1 MKKSFSALCL
11 LAIIGLAGCK
21 EGPLPEDIDNPVGGD
36 TGYVAFRIKSADT
49 GGMTRAWLDD
59 ENKDYAPGEDGGS
72 HAQWEFANED
82 AIVDNLQAN
91 RMFFFRADGSYHSSS
106 LLTLEEGGK
115 HDSNHG
121 ASYPEKL
128 YTATVKRTS
137 DRGEQDWPTQCL
149 VVLNGRPSALNALLL
164 RAQADANFNLEA
176 FLAYVNTDFGDGAA
190 EGEGE
195 TLGLYKY
202 KGDADSKP
210 KYYFTMS
217 NSVFFQGD
225 SYSEDKLLNATQIP
239 EGALQATAA
248 LASSNPVT
256 VYVER
261 VVAKVEVGFIKY
273 DGVTGDTTT
282 PAYFSDENNGGFTY
296 SFKDNTGAD
305 SQEGESKWLGS
316 GNEKETPIKL
326 KAVITGWTI
335 NGVEYQT
342 KLFKDVNFSNVEPAV
357 AYTGSADA
365 PFEGWNDDN
374 HHRSYWARDNH
385 YIWNAAQY
393 PTQYRKAF
401 NGNATSYQANWA
413 YGNATEEEDGND
425 IYNPNYPW
433 ALDYKPFDAE
443 SNPRKHKYCLENT
456 FDIGNEANYKHM
468 IMGSHLLIKG
478 RLIMDGEEN
487 KALDEIADKYYY
499 SDRYYDETTYINRQ
513 VAIITELLGEN
524 VTGEN
529 VVPATI
535 MWDIDG
541 DAGKTQYTYTA
552 IKGGLWYSTDGE
564 TFKKVLTANDAE
576 NGAYAIKATDIFGIA
591 PAYVLKGDGRVT
603 IGLKG
608 DDENGFG
615 YGAEGVSLYYSVDP
629 VAVDETTGAP
639 VEGTKFVQLTR
650 NELVSLIY
658 GITNVADCFKNGRMY
673 YAVPIEHKLAAGAG
687 NDYEAKYDNIKTG
700 EYGIVRN
707 HWYRFTISNIVKPG
721 IPVHDPEQPI
731 IPNYDEE
738 DRYLSLQVVIIPWH
752 IVDNGNVSLTK

>member
-1 MKKSFSALCL
+1 MKKLFSALCF

-21 EGPLPEDIDNPVGGD
+21 EGPLPEDIENPVGGD

-59 ENKDYAPGEDGGS
+59 NENDYAPGEDGGS

-91 RMFFFRADGSYHSSS
+91 RMFFFRANGTYHSSS
-106 LLTLEEGGK
+106 LLTLTEGGN
-115 HDSNHG
+115 HSANHG
-121 ASYPEKL
+121 SSYPEKL

-164 RAQADANFNLEA
+164 RAQADANFNLDA

-202 KGDADSKP
+202 KGDGETKD

-261 VVAKVEVGFIKY
+261 IVAKVEVGFIKY
-273 DGVTGDTTT
+273 DGATGSE
-282 PAYFSDENNGGFTY
+282 PAYFSDENKGGFTY
-296 SFKDNTGAD
+296 SFIDDAGAPSHEGD
-305 SQEGESKWLGS
+305 SMWLGS
-316 GNEKETPIKL
+316 EDEKETPIKL

-342 KLFKDVNFSNVEPAV
+342 KLFKDVNFSDVEPAV
-357 AYTGSADA
+357 AYDWSADA

-401 NGNATSYQANWA
+401 NGNATSYQIDADWA
-413 YGNATEEEDGND
+413 YGNATVEEGGND
-425 IYNPNYPW
+425 IYNPTYPW

-456 FDIGNEANYKHM
+456 FDIGEEANYKHM

-478 RLIMDGEEN
+478 RLIMTGEEN

-535 MWDIDG
+535 MWDNDG

-552 IKGGLWYSTDGE
+552 IKGGLWFKDGGVY
-564 TFKKVLTANDAE
+564 KKVLTANDAE

-615 YGAEGVSLYYSVDP
+615 YREEGVSLYYSVDP

-639 VEGTKFVQLTR
+639 VGDPDFVQLTR

-673 YAVPIEHKLAAGAG
+673 YAVPIEHFIAKGAG
-687 NDYEAKYDNIKTG
+687 NDYVAKYDGIETG
-700 EYGIVRN
+700 DYGIVRN